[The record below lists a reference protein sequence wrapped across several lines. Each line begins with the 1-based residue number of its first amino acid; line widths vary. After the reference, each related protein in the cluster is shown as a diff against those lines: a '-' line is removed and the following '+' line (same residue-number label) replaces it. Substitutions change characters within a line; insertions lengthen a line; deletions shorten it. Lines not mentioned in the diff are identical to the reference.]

1 MRRLIIITVIL
12 IAATA
17 VVTVAYFKHLS
28 PPGKRTTQVINTIP
42 DSAALIFEFNNDS
55 SFYDIYKNSDLF
67 SAIVG
72 APAIKQFNTLR
83 RVLLNSAELRSTF
96 ADQDIF
102 VSVHPQQDDSAAY
115 LFTTTE
121 AVRIKPEMFKNTGRL
136 KGITFTPVNFGK
148 SRGFKIHSDSLI
160 TDFYMAERN
169 GQVITGSFSKA
180 LLQQSLNYKPSD
192 KTGHF
197 SLLPDQQTS
206 TSLGA
211 LYVNYRQ
218 AGRLLNLFYKKDN
231 GDLWKGL
238 PILTATTSLSLNYK
252 SDALMF
258 NGFTTFKN
266 SRPVSYLDL
275 FRKMNPVPMQLKNLF
290 PTTTAYS
297 NSYAI
302 DDVKRFESEL
312 TNWQQIAGLDVE
324 KKRLFK
330 KIKSETGVQFDREFN
345 RLLDNEFAVLTTRF
359 KEKVA
364 IIKVKNGGALR
375 PYLNNISTMAAN
387 DDESGQFNYDQV
399 PIFILGDALAYFRKP
414 HFMVLDNYLILAN
427 TESELR
433 NYKQNYVN
441 GDFLIKNDEYVQFN
455 NLLAQRANVEFFI
468 HFKNAGNV
476 FRRTLKSAYAKA
488 YQQQQPGFKNYYAAA
503 YQLSASENQFY
514 TNLCIKLISTDS
526 TALNK

>member
-1 MRRLIIITVIL
+1 MKRLIIITVIL

-28 PPGKRTTQVINTIP
+28 PPGKRATQVINTIP
-42 DSAALIFEFNNDS
+42 ESAALIFEFNNDS

-72 APAIKQFNTLR
+72 QPAIKQFNALR
-83 RVLLNSAELRSTF
+83 HVLLNSPDLHGIF

-102 VSVHPQQDDSAAY
+102 ISVHPQLNDSVGY
-115 LFTTTE
+115 LFTATE
-121 AVRIKPEMFKNTGRL
+121 GMRINPETFTNAAKL
-136 KGITFTPVNFGK
+136 KGTTFTPVNFGK
-148 SRGFKIHSDSLI
+148 SRGYQIHSDSLEA
-160 TDFYMAERN
+160 DFYLAERA
-169 GQVITGSFSKA
+169 GQVITGSFSKT
-180 LLQQSLNYKPSD
+180 LLQESLDYKPS
-192 KTGHF
+192 KKRKHF
-197 SLLPDQQTS
+197 ELLPDQQNS

-211 LYVNYRQ
+211 LYINYRQ
-218 AGRLLNLFYKKDN
+218 AGHLLNQFYRKDKL
-231 GDLWKGL
+231 DLWKGL
-238 PILTATTSLSLNYK
+238 PILPAVTSLSLNYK
-252 SDALMF
+252 RDALMF

-266 SRPVSYLDL
+266 NQAVSYLDL
-275 FRKMNPVPMQLKNLF
+275 FRKMNPVPVQLKNLF
-290 PTTTAYS
+290 PSTTAYS

-312 TNWQQIAGLDVE
+312 NNWQQIAGLNVQ
-324 KKRLFK
+324 KKKLFT

-345 RLLDNEFAVLTTRF
+345 RLLDNEFAVITTRF
-359 KEKVA
+359 QERVA

-375 PYLNNISTMAAN
+375 PYLNNISTMDT
-387 DDESGQFNYDQV
+387 DDERGQFNYDQV
-399 PIFILGDALAYFRKP
+399 PVFVLGDALAYFRKP

-427 TESELR
+427 TERELS
-433 NYKQNYVN
+433 NYRENYVN
-441 GDFLIKNDEYVQFN
+441 GDFLIRKEEYAQFN

-488 YQQQQPGFKNYYAAA
+488 YQQQDPGFKNYYAAA

-514 TNLCIKLISTDS
+514 TNLCIKLNSTDS
-526 TALNK
+526 TALSN